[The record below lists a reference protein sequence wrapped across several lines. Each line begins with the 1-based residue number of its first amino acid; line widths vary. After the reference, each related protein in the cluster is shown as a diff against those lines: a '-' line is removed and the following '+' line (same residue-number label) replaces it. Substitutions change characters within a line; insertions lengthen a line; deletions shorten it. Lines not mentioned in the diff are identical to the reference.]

1 VEDMEIKELEEI
13 EIKKVVGFY
22 KSVGL
27 CSDDIEDDKE
37 NFEEE
42 IKNAFGKDRMLIAM
56 ESGEIVGFL
65 RSQIFKKKDG
75 KKIDKVIMLLVSPEK
90 YGKGIGGELVEEE
103 RKWARDTWVDVLDIE
118 VR

>member
-1 VEDMEIKELEEI
+1 MEIKELEEF
-13 EIKKVVGFY
+13 ELERVVEFY
-22 KSVGL
+22 KSVEL
-27 CSDDIEDDKE
+27 CSDDVEDDKG
-37 NFEEE
+37 NFEKE
-42 IKNAFGKDRMLIAM
+42 IKDAFGKDHMLIAT
-56 ESGEIVGFL
+56 EQDEIVGFL

-90 YGKGIGGELVEEE
+90 YGEGIGGELVEKE